1 MTTSR
6 LGITAAGRIAAAT
19 AFAWRFDMWKKR
31 GRVSSRFSG
40 VITRA
45 NSTMLVM
52 QSLPSRRGSTTSGKR
67 WMSLAATLRKCA
79 APSESCS
86 SRCR

>member
-1 MTTSR
+1 VTTSR
-6 LGITAAGRIAAAT
+6 LGIAAAGRMAAAT
-19 AFAWRFDMWKKR
+19 AFACRFDMWKNW
-31 GRVSSRFSG
+31 GMVSVRFSG

-45 NSTMLVM
+45 SSTMLVM
-52 QSLPSRRGSTTSGKR
+52 QSLPSRSGSTTSGKR

-79 APSESCS
+79 APSESRS